1 MARIFYFLMN
11 AEANG
16 MCFEVVLSRVEEK
29 NRAKEPNSYSTK
41 KIFKR
46 RVKGFPH
53 KPSTDMISRYK

>member
-1 MARIFYFLMN
+1 MN
-11 AEANG
+11 AKANG
-16 MCFEVVLSRVEEK
+16 MCFEVGLSRVEEK